1 MRRRFGPRRW
11 QLASGN
17 IPKGDRAGGRPDN
30 RTTTRQMQQSGTSI
44 KLNRSLDD
52 WRPLLV
58 RRLRANC
65 PEERD
70 IIDFPTRDTNQY
82 SRRRCEMTPATIKFA
97 ILVLAIPLILPAARY
112 SLAQIRTGGES
123 GSHLSQYCVPPEE
136 TLDTRNF
143 YCRGMTK
150 RTVPDAAYLT
160 NPKGDDHEGKSISVA
175 LKKAVPTLRR
185 LWRCARLEL
194 LDCCWHPFE

>member
-1 MRRRFGPRRW
+1 MSRLGAQTGVSPLDCSTCAMRGVAF
-11 QLASGN
+11 
-17 IPKGDRAGGRPDN
+17 RPVPVSI
-30 RTTTRQMQQSGTSI
+30 TTVLCSALI
-44 KLNRSLDD
+44 APDRSLDD

-82 SRRRCEMTPATIKFA
+82 SRRRCEMTPATIKLA
-97 ILVLAIPLILPAARY
+97 ILVLAIPLTLPAARY